1 MVMVT
6 QIRGLN
12 YQGWEVEKNGEN
24 ARHRQANEVSKGIN
38 GGILQCKASRSFY
51 PLETECGTLTLKR
64 VSKLGSA
71 SRTDY
76 GWYFDVKLDEKSWII
91 LSLNQIKHFSILFF
105 LKTLHLCRL
114 I

>member
-24 ARHRQANEVSKGIN
+24 ARHRQANEVSKGID
-38 GGILQCKASRSFY
+38 GGILQCKVSYSLY
-51 PLETECGTLTLKR
+51 PLETEYGKPTLKR

-71 SRTDY
+71 SGTDY
-76 GWYFDVKLDEKSWII
+76 SWYFDVKLDEQFWK
-91 LSLNQIKHFSILFF
+91 F
-105 LKTLHLCRL
+105 
-114 I
+114 